1 MFVESLGAGES
12 LRASIRNAQVG
23 ENQPDGGKWEVKP
36 SRYQPNG
43 RHMPTKTPLYL
54 GNQQTKSQGRQ
65 HESFSPAEINK
76 QKSMQ
81 KHTLLHLNAAYT
93 RLWRKN

>member
-1 MFVESLGAGES
+1 MFSENSGAGES

-43 RHMPTKTPLYL
+43 RHMPTKTPLNPEIRKQNHKVVNMRVSL
-54 GNQQTKSQGRQ
+54 QQKSQTEE
-65 HESFSPAEINK
+65 HAKAHSTASK
-76 QKSMQ
+76 CS
-81 KHTLLHLNAAYT
+81 LH
-93 RLWRKN
+93 